1 MVSLACQIF
10 INIGGFVGIN
20 VVDLDCIISYLID
33 FLSCFIIQSEESLFF
48 LSDEHK
54 AVVIV
59 TFLTGCEFDVG
70 DEEVIV
76 FILSELMFTLS
87 SLVLNHSLALP
98 SLTGILNNIVGKIK
112 YLIISQSYLTI
123 LSSFCTLLP
132 LCL

>member
-33 FLSCFIIQSEESLFF
+33 FLSCFIIQSEESFFF

-54 AVVIV
+54 TIVIV